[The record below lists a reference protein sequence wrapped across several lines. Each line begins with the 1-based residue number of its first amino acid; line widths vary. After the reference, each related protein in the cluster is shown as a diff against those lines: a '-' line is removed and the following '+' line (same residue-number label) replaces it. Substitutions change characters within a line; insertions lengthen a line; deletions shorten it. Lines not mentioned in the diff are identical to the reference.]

1 MSLVIT
7 FDPYGEKYYG
17 ISPYAFCHNSPIN
30 WIDPDGQVDWKLVKL
45 GTLTTLGGIGQ
56 TFSGAT
62 LAAGTGGLG
71 AAMGMFLLV
80 DGMTSIGVGASLL
93 ITGFITDSSEK
104 NDQLM
109 KNIPTSARNTASKI
123 ADIAVGNENNEIE
136 ESVDFIEFC
145 YNLATFNPSSMKM
158 IESLS
163 EYICLYFYMWEILE
177 NEQEK
182 NEEEES
188 STED

>member
-1 MSLVIT
+1 
-7 FDPYGEKYYG
+7 
-17 ISPYAFCHNSPIN
+17 
-30 WIDPDGQVDWKLVKL
+30 
-45 GTLTTLGGIGQ
+45 
-56 TFSGAT
+56 
-62 LAAGTGGLG
+62 
-71 AAMGMFLLV
+71 MGMFLLV

-93 ITGFITDSSEK
+93 ITGFITDSSAK

-109 KNIPTSARNTASKI
+109 ENIPTSALNTASKI

-136 ESVDFIEFC
+136 ESVDFIELC

-163 EYICLYFYMWEILE
+163 ESICLYFYMWEILE